1 MFPKTQGVGG
11 GRKVYRV
18 EIYSLV
24 RVAHFID
31 GKSQRQ
37 VARELGIDRKTVK
50 KIILQSLPPGYQR
63 KQTQAFPKLGPHKE
77 WLDEVL
83 ESDKKVHHKQRHTAT
98 RLYQRLKDEHNYT
111 GGYTTIRN
119 YVAKKRLNSKE
130 MFVPLSHDPG
140 MAQADF
146 GQAQVKINGVLCLAH
161 FLVIQLPFSDG
172 MFVKAYPAENT
183 ESFCEGHA
191 SAFIFFGGVPR
202 RILYDNTTIA
212 VQKILGNG
220 QRQQTAGFLALQSH
234 YLFEQAFA
242 NVARGNEKGGVEN
255 LVGYCRRNF
264 MVPVPNFESF
274 EALNAHL
281 ESCCRKRQLDI
292 VRGHKETIQVRLS
305 QESFLPLPPIP
316 YECCRVQPGKINSQ
330 GLVRFQNNDYS
341 VPTSTGQQKVLVKGY
356 VDKVVIIFQGKAIAE
371 HKRSY
376 GQAEVLFNPLHY
388 LKLLERKTGA
398 FIQAAPLKGWKLP
411 PIFQKVHEILSRK
424 EGKEGSRQYIRLL
437 QLLENYSV
445 TVLEKSL
452 EQAVV
457 LDVVN
462 EDAIKHLVKRQV
474 ENRPPNLALINY
486 PAIPI
491 VYVAPTNLGSYTKLL
506 SQRGSL

>member
-1 MFPKTQGVGG
+1 MSPKTQRVEGG
-11 GRKVYRV
+11 GKVYRV

-24 RVAHFID
+24 RIAHFID

-37 VARELGIDRKTVK
+37 VARELSLNRRTVQ
-50 KIILQSLPPGYQR
+50 KIISQSLPLGYQR
-63 KQTQAFPKLGPHKE
+63 KQNPATPTLSMHIE
-77 WLDEVL
+77 WLDEIL
-83 ESDKKVHHKQRHTAT
+83 ESDKKVHRKQRHTAT
-98 RLYQRLKDEHNYT
+98 RLYQRLKDERDYT
-111 GGYTTIRN
+111 GGYTTIRT

-146 GQAQVKINGVLCLAH
+146 GQAQAIINGIPCTVH

-172 MFVKAYPAENT
+172 MFVKAYPSENT
-183 ESFCEGHA
+183 ESFCEGHV
-191 SAFIFFGGVPR
+191 SAFAFFGGVPK

-220 QRQQTAGFLALQSH
+220 QRQQTVGFLALQSH

-255 LVGYCRRNF
+255 LVGYSRRNF
-264 MVPVPNFESF
+264 MVPLPAFENFEG
-274 EALNAHL
+274 LNMYL
-281 ESCCRKRQLDI
+281 ESCCRKRQLDV
-292 VRGHKETIQVRLS
+292 VRGHKETIEVRLS
-305 QESFLPLPPIP
+305 RESFLPLPRIP

-356 VDKVVIIFQGKAIAE
+356 VDRVVIIFQGKNIAE

-457 LDVVN
+457 LEVVN
-462 EDAIKHLVKRQV
+462 EDAIKHLVKRQI
-474 ENRPPNLALINY
+474 ENRPLNLALINY

-491 VYVAPTNLGSYTKLL
+491 VYVAPTNLNSYTNLL
-506 SQRGSL
+506 SQRGLV